1 MGKCVRCGKEI
12 DAIAKDASKIFY
24 CKECSF
30 EVLKRSSGKFRAG
43 ENMYEEEETISAERD
58 LYYLLPG
65 VYQLKNKKRLD
76 SLICFFALIIF
87 IYALINYNSLE
98 IKFKAI
104 VYANTLL
111 IYLKNFLYIKNS

>member
-30 EVLKRSSGKFRAG
+30 EVLKRSAGNSQTG
-43 ENMYEEEETISAERD
+43 ENMYSEEEIIAAEKD
-58 LYYLLPG
+58 LYYLVPG

-76 SLICFFALIIF
+76 SVICFFALIIF
-87 IYALINYNSLE
+87 IYSLINYNSLE
-98 IKFKAI
+98 MRFKAI
-104 VYANTLL
+104 IYVNTLL